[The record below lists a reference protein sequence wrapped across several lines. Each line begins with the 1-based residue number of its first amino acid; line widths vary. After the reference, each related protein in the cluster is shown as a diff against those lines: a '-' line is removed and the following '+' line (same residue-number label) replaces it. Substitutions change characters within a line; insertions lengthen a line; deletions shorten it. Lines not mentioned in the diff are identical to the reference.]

1 MGKVYAGTIDG
12 RRLIANIQFSF
23 YPIKK
28 MARLKN
34 RAILHI
40 ALQNLQIPASGG
52 QFQNVSD
59 KPEN

>member
-1 MGKVYAGTIDG
+1 MGKVYAGTTDG

-28 MARLKN
+28 MTRLKN
-34 RAILHI
+34 RAIPRI
-40 ALQNLQIPASGG
+40 ALQNLQIPNSGG

-59 KPEN
+59 KPGN